1 METILNLLLAL
12 ALIFIFVSFLGW
24 PMFILIASSFLVYGI
39 AYNLLWENQR
49 ENPRYKAFGILVLY
63 IIIYVGTWI
72 GVNHYQHEQEMKVR
86 EAQLEMW
93 KREREKA
100 SASKVSEVSGS
111 RVQEV
116 SGSKVSEVS
125 GSRVSETSGSKV
137 SETSGSRVQE
147 GSGSRSHE
155 QKSHASTGSY
165 FSESDYFQI
174 GYDDGY
180 EDGCHL
186 EKGKNYNHSFEGEAA
201 REYRRGYF
209 SGYPD
214 GRADEDIDDEYLY
227 EKDNAEYYDMQDDD
241 DWGDDDD
248 EDWEEDW
255 Y

>member
-24 PMFILIASSFLVYGI
+24 PMFILIVSSFLVYGI

-72 GVNHYQHEQEMKVR
+72 GVSHYQHEQEMKVR

-100 SASKVSEVSGS
+100 SASKVSE
-111 RVQEV
+111 
-116 SGSKVSEVS
+116 
-125 GSRVSETSGSKV
+125 
-137 SETSGSRVQE
+137 TSGSRVQE

-155 QKSHASTGSY
+155 QKSQASTGSY